1 MESKLVKW
9 VVGVPLVLAI
19 LIALIICIEPTGD
32 GISRAT
38 VAKAV
43 VLAIQSQDDLES
55 WESQHGQTYFSVE
68 TMTNWYVPYF
78 DYLYSY
84 GFFSTD
90 QTPAEAEIAEG
101 MITYGEVAL
110 IAGTVSSDLEDLIQV
125 KKSNQDENFPE
136 ELWWLFYESFL
147 AEVDEEQAVTK
158 TEILIYGTP
167 KNIPQANSWTA
178 YTNFGTIYFKGLV
191 LDTYI
196 DHQIT
201 AFMRDDEM
209 IYVITDDTTK
219 VTYQNVW
226 ITQGDEEEATLYLGD
241 IERTIPFQKTS
252 KKTSDMV
259 NHLADIE
266 LADGEITKVSIK
278 QDTIRGKVLA
288 VNESYIE
295 LEGYGKV
302 PLDSE
307 YKVLKTYGTLE
318 RESLLDVF
326 VGYDMHDFVVAKG
339 SICAVLITQ
348 PFEVDTL
355 RVLIMNQ
362 GFQGIFH
369 DSIEVSCNGNMT
381 IIKGE
386 EEKLIPAGET
396 ISWSKGD
403 GQILEERIFMKPEEG
418 FEIKIHSFERA
429 QGMPSYA
436 GILELVETNDGLILV
451 NDLDLEEYLKKVVPS
466 EMPASYEKEALKA
479 QAICARTYAY
489 RQVQS
494 NTYRQYGAHV
504 DDSTNFQVYNNI
516 QTDERTNVAVQET
529 YGKLLTYGGEPIEAF
544 YHSTSCGNTT
554 DAAIWGGNPDDL
566 PYIQSI
572 GLQPGGKELVWESE
586 DEFATFIKRTN
597 VSSFDAEY
605 TFFRWTVKTN
615 NEVLTKHISG
625 VGTVESVEI
634 TQRGAGGI
642 ARVMKV
648 TGTEGTKEIIGQ
660 NSIRA
665 ALGDGDII
673 LTDLNGTERT
683 GWTSLPSSFLSI
695 EQSGSDYVIYGG
707 GYGHGVGMSQN
718 GAQGMA
724 KLGMTCEEILT
735 FFYSN
740 IKIEEM
746 K

>member
-19 LIALIICIEPTGD
+19 LITLIICIEPTGD

-43 VLAIQSQDDLES
+43 VLAIQSQDELES
-55 WESQHGQTYFSVE
+55 WESQHGKTYFSAE
-68 TMTNWYVPYF
+68 TMTKWYVPYF

-84 GFFSTD
+84 GYFSEER
-90 QTPAEAEIAEG
+90 TPAKAEVVEG
-101 MITYGEVAL
+101 MITYAEVAA
-110 IAGTVSSDLEDLIQV
+110 IAEHVSSDLGDLIEV
-125 KKSNQDENFPE
+125 KKSNQNDAFPE
-136 ELWWLFYESFL
+136 ELWWLFYESL
-147 AEVDEEQAVTK
+147 LIEVDEEQEVVK
-158 TEILIYGTP
+158 TELLIYGTP
-167 KNIPQANSWTA
+167 KNIPQASAWTA
-178 YTNFGTIYFKGLV
+178 YTNLGTIYFKGLT
-191 LDTYI
+191 LDTYL

-201 AFMRDDEM
+201 AFVREDEM
-209 IYVITDDTTK
+209 IHIIADDTTK

-226 ITQGDEEEATLYLGD
+226 ISEGDEKEVTLYVGD
-241 IERTIPFQKTS
+241 IERIIPFQKTS
-252 KKTSDMV
+252 KKTTDMI

-266 LADGEITKVSIK
+266 LENGEITKVSIK

-288 VNESYIE
+288 VDESYIE
-295 LEGYGKV
+295 IEGYGRV
-302 PLDSE
+302 PLDYE
-307 YKVLKTYGTLE
+307 YKVLKTYGVLE
-318 RESLLDVF
+318 RESLSDVF

-369 DSIEVSCNGNMT
+369 DCVMVSCDGGMT
-381 IIKGE
+381 IVKGKE
-386 EEKLIPAGET
+386 ETIIPAGEI
-396 ISWSKGD
+396 ISWDRGD
-403 GQILEERIFMKPEEG
+403 GQILDERIVMTPEDG
-418 FEIKIHSFERA
+418 FEIKIHSFERT
-429 QGMPSYA
+429 QGMPSY
-436 GILELVETNDGLILV
+436 GGTLELVDTKDGLVLV
-451 NDLDLEEYLKKVVPS
+451 NDLYLEEYLKKVVPS

-494 NTYRQYGAHV
+494 NTYRKYGAHV

-516 QTDERTNVAVQET
+516 QTDEKTNVAVQET
-529 YGKLLTYGGEPIEAF
+529 YGKLLTYEGSPIEAF
-544 YHSTSCGNTT
+544 YYSTSCGNTT

-586 DEFATFIKRTN
+586 EEFATFIKRTN
-597 VSSFDAEY
+597 VSSFDSEY
-605 TFFRWTVKTN
+605 SLFRWTVKTN
-615 NEVLTKHISG
+615 NEVLSKHIGG
-625 VGTVESVEI
+625 VGTVQSVEI

-648 TGTEGTKEIIGQ
+648 TGTEGTKEITGQ

-665 ALGDGDII
+665 ALGDGDVI
-673 LTDLNGTERT
+673 LTDLNGSERS
-683 GWTSLPSSFLSI
+683 GWSSLPSGFLAI
-695 EQSGSDYVIYGG
+695 EQNGNDYIIYGG

-724 KLGMTCEEILT
+724 KLGMTSEEILT
-735 FFYSN
+735 FFYRN
-740 IKIEEM
+740 VKIEEM